1 MNNELTL
8 MDMIVD
14 GPEKESYRSQMK
26 TNKKEETDEEFEDR
40 VYGKEY
46 AKWTQRYRVEIDR
59 RCDIIIFCSRK
70 LEEYKKALDNTL
82 KIKDMESRASE
93 LDCIDQIYKM
103 RIEAV
108 IYDSVF
114 DCETRIFDGFSR
126 LSILLKMRDF
136 SRALW
141 QQDKKLRELD
151 MIFFD
156 LKIKHDAKYNYC
168 MKYV

>member
-8 MDMIVD
+8 LDMMVG
-14 GPEKESYRSQMK
+14 GPQKESYRSQMTTK
-26 TNKKEETDEEFEDR
+26 KKEETEEEFEDR

-46 AKWTQRYRVEIDR
+46 AKWTRRYLVEIDR
-59 RCDIIIFCSRK
+59 RRDIIIFCSRK
-70 LEEYKKALDNTL
+70 LEEYKKALDNAL
-82 KIKDMESRASE
+82 KIKDLELRASE
-93 LDCIDQIYKM
+93 LDCIDQMYKA
-103 RIEAV
+103 RIEEV
-108 IYDSVF
+108 IHDSVF

-126 LSILLKMRDF
+126 LSILSKMRDF

-141 QQDKKLRELD
+141 QQDEILRELV